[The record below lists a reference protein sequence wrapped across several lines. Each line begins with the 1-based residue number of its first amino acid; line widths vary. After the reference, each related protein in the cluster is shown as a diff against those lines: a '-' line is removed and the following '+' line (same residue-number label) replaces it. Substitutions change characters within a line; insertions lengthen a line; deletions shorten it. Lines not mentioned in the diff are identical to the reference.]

1 MYDTSNNVT
10 ISGVVSDASTTLA
23 AALDSSATTFTLT
36 SATDFDDTSGKF
48 SNNTSSEWFVKI
60 DDEIIKYTAISGT
73 TVSSAVRGQNNTTAV
88 AHSAG
93 ATVEFYMLHGV
104 PLTEINKTHNALANI
119 NIDSY
124 TVTLTTS
131 PVISGGSTT
140 AQNGGSEVIATE
152 NAIFDTGNT
161 QLGTLK
167 LPKTD
172 ITTKIKPM
180 TATSPS
186 GTQSSFVNTLDANA
200 IDIDLDANVD
210 FDKPF
215 MVASSINETLENN
228 GEKSFFMDINLSS
241 TNSDV
246 SPIIDL
252 DRASWIAVGNRL
264 NSINSSSD
272 VYPTAD
278 YNDSTQPD
286 GDNNA
291 AIYMTRKVALE
302 NPATA
307 IKVFF
312 AANRH
317 NTAEIEV
324 YFKALRSMSRP

>member
-1 MYDTSNNVT
+1 MYATTNNVT

-23 AALDSSATTFTLT
+23 AALDSSATTFSLV

-167 LPKTD
+167 L
-172 ITTKIKPM
+172 
-180 TATSPS
+180 
-186 GTQSSFVNTLDANA
+186 Q
-200 IDIDLDANVD
+200 
-210 FDKPF
+210 
-215 MVASSINETLENN
+215 
-228 GEKSFFMDINLSS
+228 
-241 TNSDV
+241 
-246 SPIIDL
+246 
-252 DRASWIAVGNRL
+252 RL
-264 NSINSSSD
+264 
-272 VYPTAD
+272 
-278 YNDSTQPD
+278 
-286 GDNNA
+286 
-291 AIYMTRKVALE
+291 
-302 NPATA
+302 
-307 IKVFF
+307 
-312 AANRH
+312 
-317 NTAEIEV
+317 
-324 YFKALRSMSRP
+324 